1 MFGQPGYVPYGGYG
15 STVPVAQ
22 QRLAQMEAQYPQY
35 AAGGVNTYPQMNSP
49 LAPSQGPSMTPV
61 IKGRPVS
68 NVQEANAAMI
78 DFDGSVFVFL
88 DKAHNKIYTK
98 QLGMDGNIQFEE
110 YSRVMSPNMAAEAPQ
125 GGAEPTLPTGEYV
138 TTGELEEA
146 LSGLYNRIS
155 TLEQNLQVPHPTVEK
170 GGNKK

>member
-22 QRLAQMEAQYPQY
+22 QRLAQMEAQYSQY
-35 AAGGVNTYPQMNSP
+35 AAGGVNTYPQVGNP
-49 LAPSQGPSMTPV
+49 IVPNQGPSMTPV

-98 QLGMDGNIQFEE
+98 QLGIDGNIQFEE
-110 YSRVMSPNMAAEAPQ
+110 YSRTVSPNMASEASQ
-125 GGAEPTLPTGEYV
+125 GGAEPTLPTGGYV

-155 TLEQNLQVPHPTVEK
+155 TLEQNLQAPPSVEK

>member
-1 MFGQPGYVPYGGYG
+1 MFGQPVYVPYGGYG

-35 AAGGVNTYPQMNSP
+35 AAGGVNTYPQMGNHIVP
-49 LAPSQGPSMTPV
+49 NQGPSMTPV

-110 YSRVMSPNMAAEAPQ
+110 YSRMVSPNMASEAPQ
-125 GGAEPTLPTGEYV
+125 GGAEPTLPTGGYV

-155 TLEQNLQVPHPTVEK
+155 TLEQNLQAPPSWEK

>member
-35 AAGGVNTYPQMNSP
+35 AAGGVNTYPQMGNP
-49 LAPSQGPSMTPV
+49 IVPNQGPSMTPV

-110 YSRVMSPNMAAEAPQ
+110 YSRMVSPNMASEAPQ
-125 GGAEPTLPTGEYV
+125 RGAEPPLPTGGYV

-155 TLEQNLQVPHPTVEK
+155 TLEQNLQAPHPVEK

>member
-35 AAGGVNTYPQMNSP
+35 AAGGVNTYPQMGNP
-49 LAPSQGPSMTPV
+49 LVSNQGPSMTPV

-110 YSRVMSPNMAAEAPQ
+110 YSRTVSPNMASEASQ
-125 GGAEPTLPTGEYV
+125 GGAEPTLPPGGYV

-155 TLEQNLQVPHPTVEK
+155 TLEQNLQAPPSVEK

>member
-1 MFGQPGYVPYGGYG
+1 MFEQPGYVPYGGYG

-35 AAGGVNTYPQMNSP
+35 AAGGVNTYPQMGNP
-49 LAPSQGPSMTPV
+49 IVPNQGSSMTPV

-110 YSRVMSPNMAAEAPQ
+110 YSRMVSPNMASEASQ
-125 GGAEPTLPTGEYV
+125 GGAEPTLPTGGYV
-138 TTGELEEA
+138 TPGELEEA

-155 TLEQNLQVPHPTVEK
+155 TLEQNLQAPPSVEK

>member
-1 MFGQPGYVPYGGYG
+1 MFGQPGYIPYGGYG
-15 STVPVAQ
+15 STVPIAQ

-35 AAGGVNTYPQMNSP
+35 AAGGVNTYPQMNGPMTSP
-49 LAPSQGPSMTPV
+49 QGSSLTTV

-68 NVQEANAAMI
+68 NIQEANAAMI

-110 YSRVMSPNMAAEAPQ
+110 YSRIVPTNASAVSSQEEGESP
-125 GGAEPTLPTGEYV
+125 LPNCEYV
-138 TTGELEEA
+138 TTKELEEA
-146 LSGLYNRIS
+146 LNGLYGRIS
-155 TLEQNLQVPHPTVEK
+155 SIEKNLQSTPLTVEK
-170 GGNKK
+170 GGNRK

>member
-35 AAGGVNTYPQMNSP
+35 AAGGVNTYPQMGNP
-49 LAPSQGPSMTPV
+49 PVPNQGPSMTPV

-110 YSRVMSPNMAAEAPQ
+110 YSRTVSPNMASEASQ
-125 GGAEPTLPTGEYV
+125 GGAEPTLPPGGYV

-155 TLEQNLQVPHPTVEK
+155 TLEQNLQAPPSVEK

>member
-35 AAGGVNTYPQMNSP
+35 AAGGVNTYPQMGNPIVSN
-49 LAPSQGPSMTPV
+49 QGPSMTPV

-110 YSRVMSPNMAAEAPQ
+110 YSRTVSPNMASEASQ
-125 GGAEPTLPTGEYV
+125 GGAEPTLPTGGYV

-155 TLEQNLQVPHPTVEK
+155 TREQNLQAPPSVEK

>member
-35 AAGGVNTYPQMNSP
+35 AAGGVNTYPQMNAP
-49 LAPSQGPSMTPV
+49 LAPSQGTSMAPV

-110 YSRVMSPNMAAEAPQ
+110 YSRVMSPNMVAEAPQ
-125 GGAEPTLPTGEYV
+125 GGAEPTLPTGGYV

>member
-35 AAGGVNTYPQMNSP
+35 AAGGVNTYPQMGNPIVSN
-49 LAPSQGPSMTPV
+49 QGPSMTPV

-110 YSRVMSPNMAAEAPQ
+110 YSRTVSPNMASEASQ
-125 GGAEPTLPTGEYV
+125 GGAEPTLPTGGYV

-155 TLEQNLQVPHPTVEK
+155 TLEQNLQAPPSVEK